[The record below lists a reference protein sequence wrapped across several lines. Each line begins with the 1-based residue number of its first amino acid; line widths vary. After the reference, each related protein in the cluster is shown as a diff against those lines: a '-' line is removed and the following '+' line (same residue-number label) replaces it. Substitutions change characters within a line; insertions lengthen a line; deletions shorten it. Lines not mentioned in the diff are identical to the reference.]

1 MFEPK
6 IKIYTPSLVKQ
17 GIICEEEA
25 NEIQE
30 FITRLYNAV
39 LNQSETIEFTLR
51 DVLGGFNRD
60 WNGTPL
66 QKIYNVYF
74 ERINDRDITYQRA
87 AREAGAFLKR
97 ALDKDERTFTA
108 FTYFRNGKKLRAYR
122 MVIRA

>member
-6 IKIYTPSLVKQ
+6 IRIYTSSLVKQ
-17 GIICEEEA
+17 GRICEEEA

-60 WNGTPL
+60 WNDTPL

-74 ERINDRDITYQRA
+74 EQTNDRDITYQRA
-87 AREAGAFLKR
+87 AREAGVFLKR

-108 FTYFRNGKKLRAYR
+108 FTCYRNGKKLRAYR